1 MVIKISQ
8 KGWVV
13 IPADLRKK
21 YDLKPGDE
29 VHVVDYGG
37 VLSLIPTS
45 EDPVKYASGMLKGDP
60 SLTQALLEERE
71 RERARER

>member
-1 MVIKISQ
+1 MTIKISH

-13 IPADLRKK
+13 IPVELRRK

-37 VLSLIPTS
+37 VLSLIPVS
-45 EDPVKYASGMLKGDP
+45 DDPLKHASGMLKGNK
-60 SLTQALLEERE
+60 SLTRALLEERK

>member
-1 MVIKISQ
+1 MTLRISQ

-13 IPADLRKK
+13 IPAHLRKK

-45 EDPVKYASGMLKGDP
+45 EDPLEVASGMLKGKT
-60 SLTQALLEERE
+60 SLTKALLQERKKD
-71 RERARER
+71 RARER

>member
-1 MVIKISQ
+1 MA
-8 KGWVV
+8 
-13 IPADLRKK
+13 ADLRKK
-21 YDLKPGDE
+21 YDLKPGDK

-45 EDPVKYASGMLKGDP
+45 EDPLEYAAGTLNGES
-60 SLTQALLEERE
+60 SLTKALIDERE